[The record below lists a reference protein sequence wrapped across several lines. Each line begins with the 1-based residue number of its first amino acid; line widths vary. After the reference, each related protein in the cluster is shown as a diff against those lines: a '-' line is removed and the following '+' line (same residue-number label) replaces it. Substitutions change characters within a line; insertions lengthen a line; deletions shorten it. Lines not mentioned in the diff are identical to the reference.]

1 MNLEPSTHVQSGSS
15 EAACC
20 HFSMGVCMEGQVV
33 WLSCPVRTVCLPA
46 CLLCSTTLAAG
57 ESGLEFLCLGG
68 SLAFAFLAPEIEPG
82 ASCVPDKCSPTELST
97 ISPESQC

>member
-1 MNLEPSTHVQSGSS
+1 MCRAALQKLPVATSAWACAWKDRWFGSAALS
-15 EAACC
+15 EQPA
-20 HFSMGVCMEGQVV
+20 
-33 WLSCPVRTVCLPA
+33 CLPA